1 MSDILPQ
8 IVPEE
13 PEPAH
18 EELPPETTAV
28 PPAIQPT
35 LADTRLPPAK
45 PPTKPSHRTWW
56 IVGIVA
62 AAILVCSVVCGIL
75 FGSAIFKSIVE
86 RPNVEKVIDQFM
98 RAMADKDADRAYAL
112 FSSRSKRKTPL
123 ADIEKLTEGKN
134 YKLFE
139 GYRSVEL
146 TTCRQ
151 PSALIQTRRK
161 AQWGMRMGQSPT
173 MAISPALL
181 EPRSRKKA
189 RIGAFLASMS
199 PRRQISSDHDRVCA
213 RP

>member
-98 RAMADKDADRAYAL
+98 RAMAEKDADRAYAL

-123 ADIEKLTEGKN
+123 ADIEKLTEGNN

-146 TTCRQ
+146 TNLNLQ
-151 PSALIQTRRK
+151 A
-161 AQWGMRMGQSPT
+161 
-173 MAISPALL
+173 AISTNPDSPQGTVGNANGTI
-181 EPRSRKKA
+181 SYDGNFT
-189 RIGAFLASMS
+189 GAFRATLEKEGENWRIFGINVTA
-199 PRRQISSDHDRVCA
+199 PPDKFG
-213 RP
+213 P